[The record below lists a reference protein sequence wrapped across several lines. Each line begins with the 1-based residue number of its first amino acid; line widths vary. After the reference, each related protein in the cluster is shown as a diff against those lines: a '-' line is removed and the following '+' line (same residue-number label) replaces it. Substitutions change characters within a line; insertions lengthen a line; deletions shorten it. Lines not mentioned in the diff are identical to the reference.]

1 MIALIKVARRQIDL
15 LTKIGEPSL
24 QSSLAIF
31 FTMKDLRST
40 NNLLAL
46 IILDLVLVIVNILCR
61 LREHSVHLLA
71 RAWIT
76 KYVLEPHL
84 DDNSRI
90 IALIIEVAIRQRTRF
105 LILVVGMS
113 TKSIQLMFFLITK
126 VRSKKK

>member
-71 RAWIT
+71 RA
-76 KYVLEPHL
+76 
-84 DDNSRI
+84 
-90 IALIIEVAIRQRTRF
+90 
-105 LILVVGMS
+105 
-113 TKSIQLMFFLITK
+113 
-126 VRSKKK
+126 